1 MDRRERLCARLNPYL
16 MLLYAGFGLVQGI
29 YNVLYGTP
37 YFYWLAFSTAL
48 FLAVPWFLEKVFRL
62 RLGQQLICI
71 YTIFCFLLHMVGL
84 VMRGYYVI
92 PYFDKIAHTLSGPFC
107 TLAGLALFY
116 VLKPVKKIETSDC
129 GLASVLSISV
139 SIAIAGL
146 WEISEYIISLLF
158 GTDPQNVRGTG
169 VGDSMMDMIVC
180 TAGSLLFLIS
190 ILLYYRKGKRSF
202 LMGAFEQFF
211 NLNYEK

>member
-129 GLASVLSISV
+129 GLASVFSISV

>member
-129 GLASVLSISV
+129 GLASVFSISV

-202 LMGAFEQFF
+202 LMGALEQFF

>member
-48 FLAVPWFLEKVFRL
+48 FLAVPWFLKKVFRL

-129 GLASVLSISV
+129 GLASVFSI
-139 SIAIAGL
+139 
-146 WEISEYIISLLF
+146 F
-158 GTDPQNVRGTG
+158 H
-169 VGDSMMDMIVC
+169 
-180 TAGSLLFLIS
+180 
-190 ILLYYRKGKRSF
+190 
-202 LMGAFEQFF
+202 
-211 NLNYEK
+211 NLN